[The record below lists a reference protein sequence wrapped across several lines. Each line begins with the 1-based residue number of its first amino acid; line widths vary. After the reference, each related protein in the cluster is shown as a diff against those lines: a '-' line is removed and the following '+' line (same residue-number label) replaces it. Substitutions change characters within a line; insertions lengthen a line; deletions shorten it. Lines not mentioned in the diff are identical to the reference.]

1 MLVGLGAA
9 TFLVL
14 RGDGRNGF
22 WAGHP
27 MLGALVSG
35 AFLFVVGVVVVD
47 RYISHRN
54 ARRWHTVSIAA
65 DRELGH
71 LIDETLKVM
80 WTAHSEPDP
89 HASRRTVVEWTP
101 ASRATD
107 VRPGRE
113 QLEPASRRLAAF
125 RSDLPE
131 PDYTGVTLTPVDRLE
146 TLLHDEDF
154 VRFARDLVARCRDEV
169 RESVKGWAA
178 LMMWAE
184 QSQRLLNYLS
194 VFAEVHLSDIEY
206 FLAGWTPQNAEKHAR
221 KAAQLWSLAD
231 VKARVLLNTLW
242 GASTPYR
249 LALPQEVE
257 HLTLAGAFRETD
269 RVGRWRPPPHR
280 PLSVGEARR
289 ERAARIRRRLLPG
302 AGD

>member
-14 RGDGRNGF
+14 RGDGRDGF

-35 AFLFVVGVVVVD
+35 AFLVVVGVVVVD
-47 RYISHRN
+47 RYISHRS

-71 LIDETLKVM
+71 LIDETLKFM

-89 HASRRTVVEWTP
+89 HGSRRTVVEWTP

-125 RSDLPE
+125 RADLPE

-194 VFAEVHLSDIEY
+194 VFAEVHLPTSSTSWP
-206 FLAGWTPQNAEKHAR
+206 GGRPRTPTSTRGRRPICCCWPMSRHA
-221 KAAQLWSLAD
+221 SC
-231 VKARVLLNTLW
+231 
-242 GASTPYR
+242 STPS
-249 LALPQEVE
+249 
-257 HLTLAGAFRETD
+257 G
-269 RVGRWRPPPHR
+269 GR
-280 PLSVGEARR
+280 ARR
-289 ERAARIRRRLLPG
+289 TGWHFRRRSSISCSPG
-302 AGD
+302 PSARPTVSAGGGPRRTAH